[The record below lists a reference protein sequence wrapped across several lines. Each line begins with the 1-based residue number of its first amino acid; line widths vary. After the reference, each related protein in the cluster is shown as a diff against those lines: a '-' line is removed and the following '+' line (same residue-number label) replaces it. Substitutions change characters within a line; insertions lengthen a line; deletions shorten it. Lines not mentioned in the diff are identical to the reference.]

1 MHTLILHAV
10 YHLSAQFPG
19 PTTPRDFVEL
29 LVTSDSAIE
38 AASTGRHYVVISKPC
53 QHPDCPQRDGFIR
66 GQYESIEFIR
76 EIPRSKPRRSMSA
89 ADLRRAALGPP
100 TVPED
105 APADHVSESSPVP
118 LAARTRA
125 RGQTISFAETR
136 RDMSKSEGY
145 GHPADDADE
154 SNPVE
159 WIMVTRSDP
168 GGSVPRF
175 LVERG
180 TPGGIV
186 GDAGKWLQWAATKDH
201 GPPDADGE
209 GIDDKHSGLEAQQ
222 TNGHLAGLEEDRGMV
237 EEEIENKQPTSDT
250 NRTTLDEGGEPFPSI
265 EEPTIPTSEAA
276 ETSTT
281 EEPPPSLVSSA
292 IGLARSSLETYA
304 PKIVLDHLPRQPS
317 PLQKS
322 TSNLLNESISNEDA
336 ASGSD
341 SNSTTSTTGSFVS
354 VGDRFENDDDEE
366 RKCTTDATSSSQK
379 ALSKT
384 GDEEPIPSIQEQQR
398 ALLKQASEDPAAD
411 PLSSSP
417 ELVKIR
423 QRRKTLDTKFQQLKQ
438 KELEK
443 ILKEKVQP
451 PALVAIAQQ
460 KAALAETK
468 PTGSASAAP
477 SLSSEQHPPSLDNNN
492 IPSSNLNTTTTTA
505 QQRSLSTSSSTSSPQ
520 KNEIPPLEEPLLDPE
535 TSLLLSTRLQK
546 AHQKHARESAKQDL
560 KYRQTVAKLASK
572 REKIAAKEAARK
584 NKEKTQDK
592 DKEASKEK
600 DKDDKYTALEKEN
613 QQLRDMLETA
623 KEEAEGMKVQIREL
637 QRENTGLVVGVGRLR
652 GGEEMLREVRGGDN
666 RRRSGTGGS

>member
-1 MHTLILHAV
+1 
-10 YHLSAQFPG
+10 
-19 PTTPRDFVEL
+19 
-29 LVTSDSAIE
+29 
-38 AASTGRHYVVISKPC
+38 
-53 QHPDCPQRDGFIR
+53 
-66 GQYESIEFIR
+66 
-76 EIPRSKPRRSMSA
+76 MSA

-105 APADHVSESSPVP
+105 AAADHVSESMPIP

-125 RGQTISFAETR
+125 RGQTISFADTR

-145 GHPADDADE
+145 GHPVDEADE
-154 SNPVE
+154 LNPVE

-201 GPPDADGE
+201 GPPGGE
-209 GIDDKHSGLEAQQ
+209 GEGVDDKHSGLEAQQ
-222 TNGHLAGLEEDRGMV
+222 TNGHLAGLEDDRGSL
-237 EEEIENKQPTSDT
+237 EEEADKQVKSDT
-250 NRTTLDEGGEPFPSI
+250 NKVALKEGVEPFPPI

-276 ETSTT
+276 KTSTT
-281 EEPPPSLVSSA
+281 EEAPPSLVSSA

-322 TSNLLNESISNEDA
+322 TSDLVDESNLHKDA

-341 SNSTTSTTGSFVS
+341 SDSTMSTTGSFVS
-354 VGDRFENDDDEE
+354 VVDRFENDDDEE
-366 RKCTTDATSSSQK
+366 RKSTTDATSSSQK
-379 ALSKT
+379 APRK
-384 GDEEPIPSIQEQQR
+384 DENEEKEPVPSIQEQQR
-398 ALLKQASEDPAAD
+398 ALTQASGGDAAD

-443 ILKEKVQP
+443 ILKEKGQP
-451 PALVAIAQQ
+451 PALVALAQQ

-468 PTGSASAAP
+468 STGAASAA
-477 SLSSEQHPPSLDNNN
+477 SLSSETLDKKPW
-492 IPSSNLNTTTTTA
+492 IDPTATTA
-505 QQRSLSTSSSTSSPQ
+505 QQQPPRSSSSSSQ
-520 KNEIPPLEEPLLDPE
+520 KNEIPLLETNTLLEPE
-535 TSLLLSTRLQK
+535 TSLLLTTRLQK

-560 KYRQTVAKLASK
+560 KYQQTVAKLVSK
-572 REKIAAKEAARK
+572 REKLAKKEEARK
-584 NKEKTQDK
+584 MKDKKEQSGSKTKITDKDGEKEKE
-592 DKEASKEK
+592 KEE
-600 DKDDKYTALEKEN
+600 DKYTALENEN
-613 QQLRDMLETA
+613 QRVRKLLEKA
-623 KEEAEGMKVQIREL
+623 REEAEAMETQIREL
-637 QRENTGLVVGVGRLR
+637 QRENTGLVAGVGKLD
-652 GGEEMLREVRGGDN
+652 GGAEVVREVKARKQE
-666 RRRSGTGGS
+666 